1 MTTADLCARNILNAR
16 SKDENFQLL
25 QLIAE
30 TAKEIEYHT
39 DDNNVRHIVYEFN
52 DESRIKLNIEG
63 NLIASFVILQS

>member
-1 MTTADLCARNILNAR
+1 MTTADLCARNILNAG
-16 SKDENFQLL
+16 KDENFQLL